1 MFWILMI
8 FVQIIG
14 KNWTIVYMLNP
25 THDMPKDNIYP
36 VISEWFDQ
44 YDSKVRDYLSFKEN
58 PNEFRLYDQFFFL
71 VNTEK
76 ELKQLLG
83 NSAKL
88 PEIDFSSHTLII
100 GMADVEYGSS
110 LDYQRIHIEDSMPT
124 LQLYFKKKMF
134 LNQKPTDTRE
144 AFFIWGVYPKLPYE
158 TIKLKSF
165 WDNSEYSGRV
175 CFCQKNIYSP
185 NTEGELK
192 WEVAVPIDSLG
203 KEVETD
209 DYKYTRQLSRF
220 DDYTP
225 SQAYWEGY
233 RDGRWT
239 SPWYYGRY
247 GWYSTW
253 YDPWYISWYDPW
265 YDPWYYGGYYGW
277 NSSWRYGW
285 YGSYYRPWGYYY
297 SWYTPIY
304 YYGGRGHKS
313 TAHDR
318 FHANRNVS
326 GSSSFG
332 NGFGRAR
339 GGSSNSRGG
348 FGNSR
353 SSSNRSTTTQRS
365 TFGNSRSN
373 NSGFGSRS
381 SSSSSSSFGS
391 NRSSSSSSSGGSRGG
406 SFGGG
411 SRSGGG
417 GGRFGR

>member
-1 MFWILMI
+1 MKKWILLAAVCSLPLLMMAQDDDMY
-8 FVQIIG
+8 FV
-14 KNWTIVYMLNP
+14 P
-25 THDMPKDNIYP
+25 TKENVAKEAETWGMPKKTY
-36 VISEWFDQ
+36 
-44 YDSKVRDYLSFKEN
+44 
-58 PNEFRLYDQFFFL
+58 
-71 VNTEK
+71 
-76 ELKQLLG
+76 
-83 NSAKL
+83 
-88 PEIDFSSHTLII
+88 
-100 GMADVEYGSS
+100 
-110 LDYQRIHIEDSMPT
+110 
-124 LQLYFKKKMF
+124 
-134 LNQKPTDTRE
+134 
-144 AFFIWGVYPKLPYE
+144 
-158 TIKLKSF
+158 
-165 WDNSEYSGRV
+165 YSGSNRSV
-175 CFCQKNIYSP
+175 DDYNGRLSS
-185 NTEGELK
+185 T
-192 WEVAVPIDSLG
+192 VTPIDSLG

-225 SQAYWEGY
+225 SQANWEGY

-239 SPWYYGRY
+239 SPWYYDRY

-391 NRSSSSSSSGGSRGG
+391 NRSSSSGGSRGG

>member
-1 MFWILMI
+1 MLYFCNENKYKRRKAMKKWILLAAVCSLPLLMMAQDDDMY
-8 FVQIIG
+8 FV
-14 KNWTIVYMLNP
+14 P
-25 THDMPKDNIYP
+25 TKENVAKEAETWGMPKKTY
-36 VISEWFDQ
+36 
-44 YDSKVRDYLSFKEN
+44 
-58 PNEFRLYDQFFFL
+58 
-71 VNTEK
+71 
-76 ELKQLLG
+76 
-83 NSAKL
+83 
-88 PEIDFSSHTLII
+88 
-100 GMADVEYGSS
+100 
-110 LDYQRIHIEDSMPT
+110 
-124 LQLYFKKKMF
+124 
-134 LNQKPTDTRE
+134 
-144 AFFIWGVYPKLPYE
+144 
-158 TIKLKSF
+158 
-165 WDNSEYSGRV
+165 YSGSNRSV
-175 CFCQKNIYSP
+175 DDYNGRLSS
-185 NTEGELK
+185 T
-192 WEVAVPIDSLG
+192 VTPIDSLG

-391 NRSSSSSSSGGSRGG
+391 NRSSSSGGSRGG

>member
-1 MFWILMI
+1 MKKWILLAAVCSLPLLMMAQDDDMY
-8 FVQIIG
+8 FV
-14 KNWTIVYMLNP
+14 P
-25 THDMPKDNIYP
+25 TKENVAKEAETWGMPKKTY
-36 VISEWFDQ
+36 
-44 YDSKVRDYLSFKEN
+44 
-58 PNEFRLYDQFFFL
+58 
-71 VNTEK
+71 
-76 ELKQLLG
+76 
-83 NSAKL
+83 
-88 PEIDFSSHTLII
+88 
-100 GMADVEYGSS
+100 
-110 LDYQRIHIEDSMPT
+110 
-124 LQLYFKKKMF
+124 
-134 LNQKPTDTRE
+134 
-144 AFFIWGVYPKLPYE
+144 
-158 TIKLKSF
+158 
-165 WDNSEYSGRV
+165 YSGSNRSV
-175 CFCQKNIYSP
+175 DDYNGRLSS
-185 NTEGELK
+185 T
-192 WEVAVPIDSLG
+192 VTPIDSLG

-265 YDPWYYGGYYGW
+265 YSSWYDPWYDSWYYCSYGYYGYYGW
-277 NSSWRYGW
+277 ASPWRYGW
-285 YGSYYRPWGYYY
+285 YR
-297 SWYTPIY
+297 PIY
-304 YYGGRGHKS
+304 YYGGRIRTT

-381 SSSSSSSFGS
+381 SSSNSSSYSSSSSFGS
-391 NRSSSSSSSGGSRGG
+391 NRSGSSSSSGGSRGG